1 MSSQNLH
8 RYMKEY
14 LKFQPKTLSYSQIEE
29 LIEYDAWLE
38 SQSGLTP
45 RAADLPVCTCST
57 RPTPKTLSIDPNC
70 PVHGSASR

>member
-45 RAADLPVCTCST
+45 RAADVCPRGGLHDWLFPDDDDIETCEKCGT
-57 RPTPKTLSIDPNC
+57 R
-70 PVHGSASR
+70 R